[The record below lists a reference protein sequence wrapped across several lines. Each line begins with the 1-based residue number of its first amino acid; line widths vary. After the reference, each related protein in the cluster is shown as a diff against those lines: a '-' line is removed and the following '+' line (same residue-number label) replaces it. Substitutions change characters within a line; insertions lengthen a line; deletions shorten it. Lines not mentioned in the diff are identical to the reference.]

1 MIDPHIFV
9 PAFFMFGSIR
19 KSVEPTEQWKP
30 TFSDTKV
37 MREGMSKF
45 QVEVI
50 NGKKQYPFEQYCR
63 SEGIIGFTDNGQIMV
78 KSAFN
83 WGRAI
88 KTHALLQWESEK
100 DMERMFEAYPE
111 ERGAYEAKLE
121 VVKNQIRALFTSMK
135 VAEL

>member
-1 MIDPHIFV
+1 MIEHLPLFLV
-9 PAFFMFGSIR
+9 AFGGSLR
-19 KSVEPTEQWKP
+19 VKSESTEEWKP
-30 TFSDTKV
+30 SFNDTKV

-50 NGKKQYPFEQYCR
+50 NGKKQYPFEQYCV
-63 SEGIIGFTDNGQIMV
+63 SEGIIGFTDNGQISV

-88 KTHALLQWESEK
+88 KTHALLQWENEK
-100 DMERMFEAYPE
+100 EMEKMFAAYPE
-111 ERGAYEAKLE
+111 EKEAYEAKLE
-121 VVKNQIRALFTSMK
+121 VVKNQIRALFSSMK